1 MRFRYSR
8 WDGTQEIADLDA
20 DDVLAEVADDL
31 LSHGDLQTA
40 LRRLFQRGLPRPEG
54 GRLPGLHDLLKQLQQ
69 RRRQQL
75 DRYDL
80 GSALEDIKKKLE
92 QVLEQ
97 ERAGIKDRL
106 AGKSAEQKLTE
117 LDALPPDPAGKI
129 KALQDYD
136 FIDPEAERMFQEL
149 LRSLQQQMLQP
160 FLSGMKQALEG
171 MSPQDLQRMRQML
184 GDLNRMLRDHADGRE
199 PDFEGFK
206 QKWGQHFPGVES
218 FEELL
223 EHIARR
229 MAQMQSLLQSM
240 SPDQRRQLEDMM
252 KSLFLKDERLEAEVR
267 QLAMHL
273 GEATDLDEL
282 TRRYD
287 FRGDDE
293 LTLSEAMRLMDELR
307 QMTELERQLRRAQ
320 SPSDL
325 EKIDPA
331 QVERLLG
338 QESARDLERLR
349 ELAKKLEEA
358 GYLEQKGGE
367 LVLTARAIRKIAD
380 KALREVFAHLKRDR
394 FGRHRVEHRGAGGD
408 RTDDTKR
415 YEFGDPFLLDL
426 KETLVNAVQRGG
438 PGTPVRLSPDDFEV
452 SRTELSTQSATVVML
467 DMSRSMINNGYALP
481 AKKVA
486 LALSALIRGQFPRDS
501 LSILCFSLYPPAFT
515 PEQLPT
521 LSWSEWNI
529 GTNMHHGF
537 QVARRLLA
545 RHKGGNKQIIMVTD
559 GEPTAHME
567 GGEAEFSYP
576 PTRRT
581 LEETLKEVRRCT
593 REGITINTFMLERS
607 QMLMAFV
614 EQMARINRGRAFFAA
629 PERLG
634 EFVLVDYVDNARRR
648 RGSGQGRR
656 RRGWWLR
663 KDFWNSYALCISLSL
678 SPRGAGA

>member
-1 MRFRYSR
+1 MLFRYSR

-31 LSHGDLQTA
+31 LSHGDLETA
-40 LRRLFQRGLPRPEG
+40 LRRLFQRGLQRPQG
-54 GRLPGLHDLLKQLQQ
+54 GRLPGLQDLLKQLQQ

-80 GSALEDIKKKLE
+80 GSALEDIKKKLDE
-92 QVLEQ
+92 VIRT
-97 ERAGIKDRL
+97 EREGIKDRL
-106 AGKSAEQKLTE
+106 AGKSAEQKLAE

-160 FLSGMKQALEG
+160 FLSGMKQALGG
-171 MSPQDLQRMRQML
+171 MSPQDLQRMREML
-184 GDLNRMLRDHADGRE
+184 RDLNRMLRDHAEGRE
-199 PDFEGFK
+199 PDFERFK

-223 EHIARR
+223 EHIARQ

-252 KSLFLKDERLEAEVR
+252 KSLFLKDERLEAELR

-293 LTLSEAMRLMDELR
+293 LTLREAMRLMDELQ
-307 QMTELERQLRRAQ
+307 QMAELERQLRRAQ

-380 KALREVFAHLKRDR
+380 KALRDVFTHLKRDR

-426 KETLVNAVQRGG
+426 KETLMNAVERGG

-452 SRTELSTQSATVVML
+452 SRTELSTRSATVVML

-501 LSILCFSLYPPAFT
+501 LSIVGFSLYAREFT

-521 LSWSEWNI
+521 LSWNEWNI

-576 PTRRT
+576 PARRT

-607 QMLMAFV
+607 EMLMAFV

-634 EFVLVDYVDNARRR
+634 EYVLVDYVDNARRR
-648 RGSGQGRR
+648 RVSSR
-656 RRGWWLR
+656 
-663 KDFWNSYALCISLSL
+663 
-678 SPRGAGA
+678 